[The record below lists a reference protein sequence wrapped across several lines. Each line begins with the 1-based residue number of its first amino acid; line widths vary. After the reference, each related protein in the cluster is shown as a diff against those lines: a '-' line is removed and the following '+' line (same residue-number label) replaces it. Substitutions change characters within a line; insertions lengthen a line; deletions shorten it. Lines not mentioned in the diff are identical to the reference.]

1 LCFSLYLCQKKLKQ
15 KTNPMKTLKIIT
27 GILCMLFF
35 LLQTNSTLAQTSNKV
50 GELITIKVYFHCPG
64 GKAALEQKLPQHDG
78 IFSAKADLQT
88 KDVVIDYDPVV
99 FNKEKLVAAI
109 EEIGYLTE
117 FSEKDKKLQG
127 SCAGSH

>member
-1 LCFSLYLCQKKLKQ
+1 
-15 KTNPMKTLKIIT
+15 MKTLKIFT
-27 GILCMLFF
+27 GVLCMLFF
-35 LLQTNSTLAQTSNKV
+35 LLQANTTQAQTSNQV

-64 GKAALEQKLPQHDG
+64 GKTAIEQNLPKHDG

-99 FNKEKLVAAI
+99 FNKKKLVAAI

-117 FSEKDKKLQG
+117 FSEKGKKLQG
-127 SCAGSH
+127 SCGGSD

>member
-1 LCFSLYLCQKKLKQ
+1 
-15 KTNPMKTLKIIT
+15 MKTLKLFT
-27 GILCMLFF
+27 GIVCMLFL
-35 LLQTNSTLAQTSNKV
+35 LLQTNSTQAQNTKQV

-64 GKAALEQKLPQHDG
+64 GKAAIEQKLPQHDG

-117 FSEKDKKLQG
+117 FSEKGKKLQG
-127 SCAGSH
+127 SCGGSD